1 MKYVISE
8 ISKRASDAGV
18 TPITYLLNNFSE
30 EELKDLRNVISQE
43 LDARQLQT
51 NVQGTESNAT
61 DVNHEPTE
69 LSEKEVESLMLD
81 IYIELGIWMADD
93 AEDVGLFEEEM
104 AEA

>member
-1 MKYVISE
+1 MRYVISE
-8 ISKRASDAGV
+8 IARRASDAGV

-51 NVQGTESNAT
+51 DVQDTESNAP
-61 DVNHEPTE
+61 DVKNEPTE
-69 LSEKEVESLMLD
+69 LNEKEVENLMLD
-81 IYIELGIWMADD
+81 IYIELGIWMAED